1 MTSRPRVRGE
11 DVCGRS
17 QRERIPFGFRS
28 TPSLSAQACV
38 ITTALTTTGCF
49 CLCHFECERVS
60 KCKFPR
66 PPSLPSSVILDARAV
81 SQRLALNVAGE
92 GPVHRKMHRNL
103 P

>member
-1 MTSRPRVRGE
+1 M
-11 DVCGRS
+11 
-17 QRERIPFGFRS
+17 QI
-28 TPSLSAQACV
+28 
-38 ITTALTTTGCF
+38 
-49 CLCHFECERVS
+49 
-60 KCKFPR
+60 